1 MTEQGKGVRMIAT
14 AKEPVSCVNGS
25 GWGVAPAEAD
35 IPSRDMEL
43 LMLRVREGDS
53 LALEAIFDRYYY
65 RVVGFI
71 RRYVDESDVEDV
83 AQEVFMNV
91 FQKIGQIQ
99 EAAAFERYLFQSAKN
114 RSINWL
120 KRKIRFRE
128 LMQVFWYAAETWNE
142 SSDGSEMRRLSILKA
157 LLAELPGEHRR
168 YIEMFYIQQH
178 SRSEIASLLQESSST
193 VYRRV
198 AAARAALLDL
208 AAKQNLSIVFEGRHG
223 IKIIETTAD

>member
-1 MTEQGKGVRMIAT
+1 MIAT
-14 AKEPVSCVNGS
+14 AREPVSLRDSSDWENSPV
-25 GWGVAPAEAD
+25 EAD
-35 IPSRDMEL
+35 APQMETEL

-53 LALEAIFDRYYY
+53 LALEAIFNRYYY

-83 AQEVFMNV
+83 AQEVFMSV

-120 KRKIRFRE
+120 KRKIRLRE
-128 LMQVFWYAAETWNE
+128 LMQIFWYAADTWKETPGSGGTQRLTALKTLIE
-142 SSDGSEMRRLSILKA
+142 S
-157 LLAELPGEHRR
+157 LPEDHRR
-168 YIEMFYIQQH
+168 YIEMFYIQKH
-178 SRSEIASLLQESSST
+178 SRAEIASLCKESSST

-198 AAARAALLDL
+198 AAARAALLEH
-208 AAKQNLSIVFEGRHG
+208 AARQNITIVFEGRHD
-223 IKIIETTAD
+223 IKIEEALAD